1 MYHRQ
6 IVAARYRDKLVKQN
20 TTDESDWTK
29 VNHEAA
35 DELQ

>member
-6 IVAARYRDKLVKQN
+6 IVAARYRDKQN